1 MPSTFNKDFADPLN
15 RDSGGRRQSA
25 RPRRSVRPARRRL
38 RLTALKLPRLPRP
51 RLPLPSQWGALSL
64 GLLTAVASAA
74 FANLGGDSGEFTPTT
89 QRLSLSPK
97 LGLSPGGHA
106 DLPNP
111 LAFARPEE
119 EAQRAANDGDWT
131 AYTVQPGETLSQLGE
146 RTGLGSTTAMA
157 LARACADTYP
167 ARKMRAGHT
176 LRVRAGDNGRP
187 VAVRY
192 GIDDRRYLAWQA
204 DGDGGFT
211 ARIETYPRT
220 VQVREAYARIDTSL
234 FEAGSK
240 AGLSDKTIMEL
251 ARIFGWDIDFAHD
264 IRRGDWFRVLYQAI
278 YRDGKK
284 VDDGPILAA
293 EFVTQGESHRA
304 IRFTDA
310 AGRTDY
316 FHPDGRSVR
325 KAFLRSP
332 VRFDRIT
339 SGFSRARKHPI
350 LGHRRAH
357 EGVDYGASTGTPV
370 RTTGDGR
377 VVFRGRN
384 GGYGHMVKIRH
395 AGRFTTVY
403 AHLSRF
409 ANIRSGQRVKQGQT
423 IGYVGQ
429 SGLATGPHLHYEF
442 RVHGRPRNPLK
453 VDLPDA
459 EPLAKKYRQA
469 FRERSHHYTAWLRSV
484 GPNDVQV
491 AAREATEPAS

>member
-1 MPSTFNKDFADPLN
+1 
-15 RDSGGRRQSA
+15 
-25 RPRRSVRPARRRL
+25 VRGLRKLRFLRGVPA
-38 RLTALKLPRLPRP
+38 
-51 RLPLPSQWGALSL
+51 QWRALSL
-64 GLLTAVASAA
+64 GVLTAVASAA
-74 FANLGGDSGEFTPTT
+74 FAGLGGGPELSSRT
-89 QRLSLSPK
+89 QQLSLSLQPV
-97 LGLSPGGHA
+97 LQTGLSAGGHA

-111 LAFARPEE
+111 LAFTRPDQQTPT
-119 EAQRAANDGDWT
+119 EADSAEPSWT
-131 AYTVQPGETLSQLGE
+131 EYTVKPGETLSQLGE
-146 RTGLGSTTAMA
+146 RIGLGSSTGIA

-167 ARKMRAGHT
+167 ARKIRAGHAV
-176 LRVRAGDNGRP
+176 RVRQADRGSP
-187 VAVRY
+187 ASVRY
-192 GIDDRRYLAWQA
+192 EIDDRRYLAWRP
-204 DGDGGFT
+204 DGEGGFK
-211 ARIETYPRT
+211 ASIETYPRT
-220 VQVREAYARIDTSL
+220 VQVQEAFGRIETSL
-234 FEAGSK
+234 FEAGTE
-240 AGLSDKTIMEL
+240 AGLSDKITMEL

-264 IRRGDWFRVLYQAI
+264 LRRGDWFRVLYQEI
-278 YRDGKK
+278 HRDGEK
-284 VDDGPILAA
+284 VADGAILAA
-293 EFVTQGESHRA
+293 EFVTRGEAHRA

-310 AGRTDY
+310 QGRTNY

-339 SGFSRARKHPI
+339 SGFSRSREHPI

-442 RVHGRPRNPLK
+442 RLHGRPRNPLK

-459 EPLAKKYRQA
+459 EPLAKKYRDE
-469 FRERSHHYTAWLRSV
+469 FRVRSHHYGAWLESV
-484 GPNDVQV
+484 GPERIRV
-491 AAREATEPAS
+491 AFQEAHGPAS